1 MSLRKNILLINL
13 KIHSA
18 YSKFFTEKSYTLEAY
33 TASDVLFYL
42 KALHP
47 KFSKYMIQV
56 HSGVSEEGISILD
69 SKLNQISD
77 DMLEVKKFK
86 EGETIHLVPNISGG
100 GGKRF
105 RNALLFMA
113 LIVAAPYIMSYLGTV
128 GSSLGIGAGAPLNAI
143 PQLGAVNVGAGASTG
158 LSVMKTIGLN
168 LAMSGITA
176 LMTKSP
182 AQRASKQTDATTR
195 DAGMFGSLTNSSTSG
210 TPVSLVYGMN
220 RVGGQFLSGY
230 ISSISHGSSD
240 TISVGAQFDGT

>member
-1 MSLRKNILLINL
+1 LLINL

-113 LIVAAPYIMSYLGTV
+113 LIVAAPYIMSYLGT
-128 GSSLGIGAGAPLNAI
+128 LGAGGSAAAVSGTVAPVPMAAPI
-143 PQLGAVNVGAGASTG
+143 VQAGSTG

-168 LAMSGITA
+168 MAMAGISA

-182 AQRASKQTDATTR
+182 AQRASKQTDSTTR
-195 DAGMFGSLTNSSTSG
+195 DAGMFGGLTNSSTSG
-210 TPVSLVYGMN
+210 TPVALVYGMN

>member
-1 MSLRKNILLINL
+1 MLINL

-113 LIVAAPYIMSYLGTV
+113 LIVAAPYIMSYLGT
-128 GSSLGIGAGAPLNAI
+128 LGAGGSTAVLSGTVAPVPMAAPI
-143 PQLGAVNVGAGASTG
+143 VQAGSTG

-182 AQRASKQTDATTR
+182 AQRASKQTDSTTR
-195 DAGMFGSLTNSSTSG
+195 DAGMFGGLTNSSTSG
-210 TPVSLVYGMN
+210 TPVALVYGMN

>member
-1 MSLRKNILLINL
+1 MLFSLSSIFTKPMDLKILLIV
-13 KIHSA
+13 
-18 YSKFFTEKSYTLEAY
+18 SYL
-33 TASDVLFYL
+33 
-42 KALHP
+42 

-56 HSGVSEEGISILD
+56 HSGVSQEGISLLD

-77 DMLEVKKFK
+77 DMLDVKKFK

-113 LIVAAPYIMSYLGTV
+113 VIVAAPYIMGALSSAGAGLG
-128 GSSLGIGAGAPLNAI
+128 LGVGAPLNAI
-143 PQLGAVNVGAGASTG
+143 PQLGAVNVGAGAAAGTG

-168 LAMSGITA
+168 LAMAGLTA

-182 AQRASKQTDATTR
+182 AQRASKQTDSTTR
-195 DAGMFGSLTNSSTSG
+195 DAGMFGGLNNSSTSG
-210 TPVSLVYGMN
+210 TPVSLVY
-220 RVGGQFLSGY
+220 
-230 ISSISHGSSD
+230 HGSSD

>member
-1 MSLRKNILLINL
+1 MLINL

-56 HSGVSEEGISILD
+56 HSGVSEEGISLLD

-113 LIVAAPYIMSYLGTV
+113 VIIAAPYIMGALSSAGA
-128 GSSLGIGAGAPLNAI
+128 SLGLGAGAPLNAI
-143 PQLGAVNVGAGASTG
+143 PQLGAVNVGAGAVGSTG

-168 LAMSGITA
+168 MAMAGISA

-182 AQRASKQTDATTR
+182 AQRASKQTDSTTR
-195 DAGMFGSLTNSSTSG
+195 DAGMFGGLTNSSTSG

>member
-1 MSLRKNILLINL
+1 
-13 KIHSA
+13 
-18 YSKFFTEKSYTLEAY
+18 
-33 TASDVLFYL
+33 
-42 KALHP
+42 
-47 KFSKYMIQV
+47 MIQV

-113 LIVAAPYIMSYLGTV
+113 LIVAAPYIMSYLGT
-128 GSSLGIGAGAPLNAI
+128 LGAGGSAAAVSGTVAPVPMAAPI
-143 PQLGAVNVGAGASTG
+143 VQAGSTG

-168 LAMSGITA
+168 MAMAGISA

-182 AQRASKQTDATTR
+182 AQRASKQTDSTTR
-195 DAGMFGSLTNSSTSG
+195 DAGMFGGLTNSSTSG
-210 TPVSLVYGMN
+210 TPVALVYGMN

>member
-18 YSKFFTEKSYTLEAY
+18 YNKFFTEKSYTLEAY

-56 HSGVSEEGISILD
+56 HSGVSQEGISLLD

-77 DMLEVKKFK
+77 DMLDVKKFK

-113 LIVAAPYIMSYLGTV
+113 VIVTYILKNSMFLLVFSCFAYLICIHVI
-128 GSSLGIGAGAPLNAI
+128 
-143 PQLGAVNVGAGASTG
+143 
-158 LSVMKTIGLN
+158 
-168 LAMSGITA
+168 A
-176 LMTKSP
+176 LIYP
-182 AQRASKQTDATTR
+182 
-195 DAGMFGSLTNSSTSG
+195 
-210 TPVSLVYGMN
+210 
-220 RVGGQFLSGY
+220 
-230 ISSISHGSSD
+230 
-240 TISVGAQFDGT
+240 

>member
-1 MSLRKNILLINL
+1 MLINL

-47 KFSKYMIQV
+47 KFSKYMTQV
-56 HSGVSEEGISILD
+56 HSGVSEEGISLLD

-86 EGETIHLVPNISGG
+86 EGDTIHLVPNISGG
-100 GGKRF
+100 GGKHF

-113 LIVAAPYIMSYLGTV
+113 LIVAAPYIMSYLGT
-128 GSSLGIGAGAPLNAI
+128 LGAGGSAAAVSGTVAPVPMAAPI
-143 PQLGAVNVGAGASTG
+143 VQAGSTG

-168 LAMSGITA
+168 LAMAGLSA

-182 AQRASKQTDATTR
+182 AQRASKQTDSTTR
-195 DAGMFGSLTNSSTSG
+195 DAGMFGGLTNSSTSG
-210 TPVSLVYGMN
+210 TPVALVYGMN

>member
-1 MSLRKNILLINL
+1 MLINL

-86 EGETIHLVPNISGG
+86 EGETIHLVPSISGG

-113 LIVAAPYIMSYLGTV
+113 LIVAAPYIMSYLGT
-128 GSSLGIGAGAPLNAI
+128 LGAGGSAAAVSGTVAPVPMAAPI
-143 PQLGAVNVGAGASTG
+143 VQAGSTG

-168 LAMSGITA
+168 MAMAGISA

-182 AQRASKQTDATTR
+182 AQRASKQTDSTTR
-195 DAGMFGSLTNSSTSG
+195 DAGMFGGLTNSSTSG
-210 TPVSLVYGMN
+210 TPVALVYGMN

-240 TISVGAQFDGT
+240 AISVGAQFDGT

>member
-113 LIVAAPYIMSYLGTV
+113 LIVAAPYIMSYLGT
-128 GSSLGIGAGAPLNAI
+128 LGAGGSAAAVSGTVAPVPMAAPI
-143 PQLGAVNVGAGASTG
+143 VQAGSTG

-168 LAMSGITA
+168 MAMAGISA

-182 AQRASKQTDATTR
+182 AQRASKQTDSTTR
-195 DAGMFGSLTNSSTSG
+195 DAGMFGGLTNSSTSG
-210 TPVSLVYGMN
+210 TPVALVYGMN

>member
-47 KFSKYMIQV
+47 KFSKYMTQV

-113 LIVAAPYIMSYLGTV
+113 LIVAAPYIMSYLGT
-128 GSSLGIGAGAPLNAI
+128 LGAGGSAAAVSGTVAPVPMAAPI
-143 PQLGAVNVGAGASTG
+143 VQAGSTG

-168 LAMSGITA
+168 LAMAGLSA

-182 AQRASKQTDATTR
+182 AQRASKQTDSTTR
-195 DAGMFGSLTNSSTSG
+195 DAGMFGGLTNSSTSG
-210 TPVSLVYGMN
+210 TPVALVYGMN

>member
-1 MSLRKNILLINL
+1 MLINL

-113 LIVAAPYIMSYLGTV
+113 LIVAAPYIMSYLGT
-128 GSSLGIGAGAPLNAI
+128 LGAGGSAAAVSGTVAPVPMAAPI
-143 PQLGAVNVGAGASTG
+143 VQAGSTG

-168 LAMSGITA
+168 MAMAGISA

-182 AQRASKQTDATTR
+182 AQRASKQTDSTTR
-195 DAGMFGSLTNSSTSG
+195 DAGMFGGLTNSSTSG
-210 TPVSLVYGMN
+210 TPVALVYGMN